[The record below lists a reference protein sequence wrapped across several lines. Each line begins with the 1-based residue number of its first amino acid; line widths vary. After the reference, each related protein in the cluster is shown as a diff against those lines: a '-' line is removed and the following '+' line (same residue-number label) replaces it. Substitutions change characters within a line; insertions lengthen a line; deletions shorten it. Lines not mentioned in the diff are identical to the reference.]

1 MLQKMRRQDTDLSPV
16 PPNVIGN
23 HRNEPLAHRNE
34 TRTKGTNDIRK
45 EKTFRGYFSQ
55 KSIILTLPL

>member
-23 HRNEPLAHRNE
+23 HRKEPLAHRNE
-34 TRTKGTNDIRK
+34 TRTKDTNNIRK
-45 EKTFRGYFSQ
+45 EKTFGGKLF
-55 KSIILTLPL
+55 KTPHILTLFL